1 MIVQN
6 ITKTY
11 EGRKVLDV
19 QQFEFEKGKIYAVV
33 GANGSGKSTFAKVLS
48 GTVKAESGTVE
59 ANGII
64 RYSPQKNYAFRM
76 SALKNVLMAGKGKE
90 DKAKAKN
97 LLKALGMEHLI
108 KAPAHK
114 LSGGETAKMA
124 LARVMMQPCDWLILD
139 EPCAAMDVQSTL
151 KTEELIRAYV
161 KECGCAA
168 IIITHSLKQAER
180 ISDIV
185 LYFEDGVL
193 AEYGESAEL
202 LHNPKSEKTKA
213 FLDFYAI

>member
-1 MIVQN
+1 MN
-6 ITKTY
+6 ILPFSKTY
-11 EGRKVLDV
+11 EGRRVLD
-19 QQFEFEKGKIYAVV
+19 FPGMTAEPGKIYAII
-33 GANGSGKSTFAKVLS
+33 GANGSGKSTFAKLLA
-48 GTVKAESGTVE
+48 GALKADGGSVE
-59 ANGII
+59 AKGVI

-76 SALKNVLMAGKGKE
+76 STLKNVTMAGKGKE
-90 DKAKAKN
+90 DKAKAKE
-97 LLKALGMEHLI
+97 LLEKLDMGHLT
-108 KAPAHK
+108 KTPAHK

-151 KTEELIRAYV
+151 KTEELVKAYCA
-161 KECGCAA
+161 ECGCAA

-193 AEYGESAEL
+193 AEYGESGEL

-213 FLDFYAI
+213 FLDFYTI